1 MSGAARGTAAS
12 GGQVNVAEPKTLF
25 ARMRF
30 SGRWRDYQE
39 RVLAEFET
47 LLADRRVH
55 VVAAPGSGKT
65 VLGLELV
72 RRLAAPA
79 LILAPTR
86 TIRDQWSARLVPL
99 FLRQPPAEDEV
110 SASLDA
116 PSQMTVATYQAL
128 HGIWAEDGGV
138 RFRALCERLGGH
150 SSITLVLDEAHHL
163 RREWWSALEALIA
176 ALPQVRLIALTAT
189 PPYDAPFIEWT
200 RYEAMC
206 GPIDLEIGVPELVRN
221 GDLCPHQD
229 HILFSAPDVDTLA
242 LLDRRRRATAALQA
256 ELRTD
261 VALLDFFESH
271 PWLTDPKAHA
281 EKILEAP
288 EVLSSVLVHLAAAG
302 RRPPR
307 APLALLGIRAGE
319 IQAPSGFWLEVLLN
333 ALLFRMPGTFPIGGR
348 RIKWLRAA
356 LHEHGLIT
364 GGAVRLGQTRA
375 DFALMAQSL
384 AKLDSI
390 VTIAQAEAETLG
402 TDLRMVVLTDH
413 VRAGELGSAAR
424 ADYKPAKLGVVPIFE
439 RLRRAAI
446 PGQKLAVL
454 TGSLAILPE
463 SAAAA
468 FVRAAHEAGISD
480 PGSLLKD
487 FAGCPGH
494 LKVEA
499 SGADSHRLVELF
511 TTLFCEGELT
521 LLVGTQSLLGEGWD
535 APAINSL
542 VLASNSAAFML
553 SNQMR
558 GRAIRVDPSRPD
570 KVSNIWHLATIERL
584 PRNPIEEW
592 ADRLNWGY
600 LNNSDAITSDF
611 DLLSRRF
618 RAFEGISNSDSTLIE
633 SGFVRLS
640 WTGAGGID
648 QANAFTL
655 DCARKRD
662 ATAGRWRRSLGDATS
677 RAHVRETA
685 SPNYAP
691 RQLSWSDTLGWL
703 AASAVS
709 SAMTAAVYELGQIT
723 DNMEFVALGMA
734 VGGAMT
740 LAALPKLAKAA
751 WLAARNG
758 SLEQSLRQVGRSV
771 VIGLNQAGVISDA
784 ESMSACFRIRRSS
797 SGSIDI
803 VVDGVSRAAE
813 RAIIAAI
820 GEILGPVQ
828 NPRYLLERRSW
839 LMGLKRRDYHAVP
852 AAIGQRKEFAEAF
865 CQVWCNRVGNSRL
878 VFTRT
883 SEGRIALLR
892 ARARSFAAGFQRRVD
907 RRSAWL

>member
-1 MSGAARGTAAS
+1 
-12 GGQVNVAEPKTLF
+12 
-25 ARMRF
+25 MRF

-39 RVLAEFET
+39 RVLEEFET
-47 LLADRRVH
+47 LLVDHRVH

-72 RRLAAPA
+72 RRLATPV

-99 FLRQPPAEDEV
+99 FLRQAPADGELS
-110 SASLDA
+110 SALDA
-116 PSQMTVATYQAL
+116 PAQMTVATYQAL
-128 HGIWAEDGGV
+128 HAIWAEDSNA
-138 RFRALCERLGGH
+138 RFRALCERLSGQGP
-150 SSITLVLDEAHHL
+150 ITLVLDEAHHL
-163 RREWWSALEALIA
+163 RREWWNALEALTA

-189 PPYDAPFIEWT
+189 PPYDAPFAEWA

-229 HILFSAPDVDTLA
+229 HVLFSAPDADALTL
-242 LLDRRRRATAALQA
+242 LERRRRAVAALQV
-256 ELRTD
+256 ELRAD
-261 VALLDFFESH
+261 PALLDFFESH
-271 PWLTDPKAHA
+271 PWLIDPRRHA
-281 EKILEAP
+281 EQILDAP
-288 EVLSSVLVHLAAAG
+288 EILSSILVHLAAAG
-302 RRPPR
+302 RSLPR

-319 IQAPSGFWLEVLLN
+319 VQAPSALWLEVLLN
-333 ALLFRMPGTFPIGGR
+333 ALLFRKPETFPIGR
-348 RIKWLRAA
+348 ERTKWLRTA

-364 GGAVRLGQTRA
+364 GGAVRLDQTRA
-375 DFALMAQSL
+375 DFTLMAHSL

-390 VTIAQAEAETLG
+390 VAIAEAESESLG
-402 TDLRMVVLTDH
+402 GDLRMVVLADH
-413 VRAGELGSAAR
+413 VRAGELSSAAHQ
-424 ADYKPAKLGVVPIFE
+424 DYRPAKLGVVPIFE
-439 RLRRAAI
+439 MLRRAAI

-468 FVRAAHEAGISD
+468 FIRVAHEGGIVD
-480 PGSLLKD
+480 PASLLREI
-487 FAGCPGH
+487 AGYPDY
-494 LKVEA
+494 LRVEA
-499 SGADSHRLVELF
+499 NGGDSHRLVELF
-511 TTLFCEGELT
+511 TALFCGGELT

-558 GRAIRVDPSRPD
+558 GRAIRVDPARPN
-570 KVSNIWHLATIERL
+570 KVANIWHLATIEQL
-584 PRNPIEEW
+584 PRNPIEQW
-592 ADRLNWGY
+592 AVRLNWGY
-600 LNNSDAITSDF
+600 LNNSEAITSDF
-611 DLLSRRF
+611 DLLCRRF
-618 RAFEGISNSDSTLIE
+618 RAFEGIANADSSQIE
-633 SGFVRLS
+633 SGLMRLAWAS
-640 WTGAGGID
+640 AGGIE

-655 DCARKRD
+655 ECARKRD
-662 ATAGRWRRSLGDATS
+662 ATADRWLRSLGDASS
-677 RAHVRETA
+677 RAHVRDIA

-703 AASAVS
+703 CATAVS
-709 SAMTAAVYELGQIT
+709 SGATAAAYELQQVT
-723 DNMEFVALGMA
+723 DGTGFAALGMA
-734 VGGAMT
+734 AGGAAA
-740 LAALPKLAKAA
+740 LASLPKLAKAA

-758 SLEQSLRQVGRSV
+758 SLERSLHQVGRTV
-771 VIGLNQAGVISDA
+771 VVGLNRAGVISDA
-784 ESMSACFRIRRSS
+784 ERMTACFRIRRSL
-797 SGSIDI
+797 SGRIDI

-813 RAIIAAI
+813 RAIIGAI

-839 LMGLKRRDYHAVP
+839 LMGLARSDYHTVP
-852 AAIGQRKEFAEAF
+852 MLIGQRKESAEAF
-865 CQVWCNRVGNSRL
+865 HQEWCGRVGNSRL

-883 SEGRIALLR
+883 SDGRIALLR

>member
-1 MSGAARGTAAS
+1 
-12 GGQVNVAEPKTLF
+12 
-25 ARMRF
+25 MRF

-86 TIRDQWSARLVPL
+86 TIRDQWSARLAPL
-99 FLRQPPAEDEV
+99 FLRQPPAEGEV
-110 SASLDA
+110 SSTLDA
-116 PSQMTVATYQAL
+116 PSQMTLATYQAL
-128 HGIWAEDGGV
+128 HGIWAEEGGV
-138 RFRALCERLGGH
+138 RFRALCERLGEH
-150 SSITLVLDEAHHL
+150 HAITLVLDEAHHL

-189 PPYDAPFIEWT
+189 PPYDAPFVEWT

-229 HILFSAPDVDTLA
+229 HVIFSAPDADTLA
-242 LLDRRRRATAALQA
+242 LLDRRRRAIAALQA
-256 ELRTD
+256 DLRAD

-271 PWLTDPKAHA
+271 PWLTDPKGHA
-281 EKILEAP
+281 EQILDAP

-302 RRPPR
+302 RKLPR

-319 IQAPSGFWLEVLLN
+319 IQAPSAVWLEILLN
-333 ALLFRMPGTFPIGGR
+333 TLLFRMPETFPIGDH

-375 DFALMAQSL
+375 DFALTAQSL

-390 VTIAQAEAETLG
+390 VTIAEAEAENLG

-413 VRAGELGSAAR
+413 VRAGELASAPR
-424 ADYKPAKLGVVPIFE
+424 ADYQPAKLGVVPIFE

-446 PGQKLAVL
+446 PGQRLAVL

-468 FVRAAHEAGISD
+468 FARVAHESGIADS
-480 PGSLLKD
+480 GSLLKEM
-487 FAGCPGH
+487 AGCPGH

-499 SGADSHRLVELF
+499 SGGDAHRMVELF
-511 TTLFCEGELT
+511 TTLFCRGELT

-542 VLASNSAAFML
+542 ILASNSAAFML

-558 GRAIRVDPSRPD
+558 GRAIRIDPARPD
-570 KVSNIWHLATIERL
+570 KVANIWHLATLERL
-584 PRNPIEEW
+584 PRNPVEQW

-611 DLLSRRF
+611 DLLCRRF
-618 RAFEGISNSDSTLIE
+618 RAFEGIANSDSTLIE
-633 SGFVRLS
+633 SGLMRLAWS
-640 WTGAGGID
+640 GAGGIE

-655 DCARKRD
+655 GCARERD
-662 ATAGRWRRSLGDATS
+662 VTASRWRRSLGDASS
-677 RAHVRETA
+677 RAHVRDTA

-691 RQLSWSDTLGWL
+691 RHLSWSDTLGWL
-703 AASAVS
+703 GASAVS
-709 SAMTAAVYELGQIT
+709 SGITAAAYELGQIT
-723 DNMEFVALGMA
+723 DNTDFAALGA
-734 VGGAMT
+734 AAGGAMT
-740 LAALPKLAKAA
+740 LAVLPKLAKAA

-758 SLEQSLRQVGRSV
+758 SLEQSLRQVGRAV
-771 VIGLNQAGVISDA
+771 VVGLNRAGVISEA
-784 ESMSACFRIRRSS
+784 ESVTATFRIRRSL
-797 SGSIDI
+797 SGRIDI

-813 RAIIAAI
+813 RAIISAI

-839 LMGLKRRDYHAVP
+839 LIGLVRSDYHAVP

-865 CQVWCNRVGNSRL
+865 CQAWRNRVGNSRL

-892 ARARSFAAGFQRRVD
+892 SRARSFAAGFQRRVD